1 MVWPEH
7 PFDESV
13 DDNPAPD
20 DALRVV
26 HHARPVQLH
35 TLNVPNMTT
44 RPTNRQIWPKSK
56 NSVEYREE
64 VWIVYFRPMAEGLVD
79 LQDRSICLNLKIGE
93 IEIDQ
98 NRSIET
104 IMWKSVGDVQWR
116 SGEVRGSN
124 YLKNLLLT
132 SGSPSHPAVR
142 ANSLFNHNS
151 GENPKNLIKC
161 WCWTWERWE
170 RNQVGDQLGRPP
182 ASPPASS
189 RVYISGVSSPRS
201 NPLSDVRS
209 YDQATSWFPPASST
223 LCTLAS
229 AAPRSSSWTPPRK
242 SWRCDGQDAAGCPT
256 LSRCTWQRE
265 QIIWCPDIFKWCH
278 QYLNTL
284 NWALICPTKDFP
296 FSSNHGKIILCWVFI
311 VLLTTVK
318 FLAHLSTQWPSTT
331 KCFHTTLTRASE
343 PICAN
348 RFLKGGL

>member
-1 MVWPEH
+1 MERRFNNIFKGIFLHRWTTPPMSLRTPTTSFSRTEQKWDKTYFVCKFEKMEINFQIEKDYASNLRRLIKNYTPKKNNKEEETTQKAEFRW
-7 PFDESV
+7 ESE
-13 DDNPAPD
+13 
-20 DALRVV
+20 
-26 HHARPVQLH
+26 
-35 TLNVPNMTT
+35 
-44 RPTNRQIWPKSK
+44 K
-56 NSVEYREE
+56 
-64 VWIVYFRPMAEGLVD
+64 
-79 LQDRSICLNLKIGE
+79 
-93 IEIDQ
+93 
-98 NRSIET
+98 
-104 IMWKSVGDVQWR
+104 
-116 SGEVRGSN
+116 
-124 YLKNLLLT
+124 
-132 SGSPSHPAVR
+132 
-142 ANSLFNHNS
+142 
-151 GENPKNLIKC
+151 KC

-189 RVYISGVSSPRS
+189 RVYRSVVSSPRS

-209 YDQATSWFPPASST
+209 YEQATSWFPPASST

-278 QYLNTL
+278 QHLNTL

>member
-44 RPTNRQIWPKSK
+44 RPTNHQIWPKSK

-79 LQDRSICLNLKIGE
+79 LHNWSICLNLKTGE

-124 YLKNLLLT
+124 YLEGYFRPIC
-132 SGSPSHPAVR
+132 SSPLEVQA
-142 ANSLFNHNS
+142 
-151 GENPKNLIKC
+151 
-161 WCWTWERWE
+161 TQRWE
-170 RNQVGDQLGRPP
+170 QIPCLIIIQMG
-182 ASPPASS
+182 
-189 RVYISGVSSPRS
+189 I
-201 NPLSDVRS
+201 
-209 YDQATSWFPPASST
+209 
-223 LCTLAS
+223 
-229 AAPRSSSWTPPRK
+229 RK
-242 SWRCDGQDAAGCPT
+242 
-256 LSRCTWQRE
+256 TW
-265 QIIWCPDIFKWCH
+265 
-278 QYLNTL
+278 
-284 NWALICPTKDFP
+284 
-296 FSSNHGKIILCWVFI
+296 
-311 VLLTTVK
+311 
-318 FLAHLSTQWPSTT
+318 
-331 KCFHTTLTRASE
+331 
-343 PICAN
+343 
-348 RFLKGGL
+348 